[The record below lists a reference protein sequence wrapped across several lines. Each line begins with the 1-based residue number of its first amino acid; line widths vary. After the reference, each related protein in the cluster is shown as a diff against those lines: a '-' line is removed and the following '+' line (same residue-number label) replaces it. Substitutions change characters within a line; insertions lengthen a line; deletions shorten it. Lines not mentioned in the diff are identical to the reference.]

1 MRIEEVGYRSGITAA
16 AASSAFAIVQLMQV
30 AGWLRFPTDEILI
43 YSTSLCIVV
52 PFVLE
57 MTALHH
63 LSSGDARFWTL
74 SALVWTVVYAVFVTA
89 NYVVQLATVIPAR
102 LQGNGDA
109 VQLLNQTPHSMFWD
123 FDAIG
128 YIAMG
133 LVALLVI
140 PAVGRTGF
148 DRKVRLALQAHVV
161 MTPVIAVVY
170 FAPTFSNALLMV
182 AFPWAIT
189 APLFMAMLAIR
200 IRRGPGSGRQTNGG
214 AHM

>member
-1 MRIEEVGYRSGITAA
+1 MRIEEVGYRSGMTAA

-30 AGWLRFPTDEILI
+30 AGWLSFPADEILI
-43 YSTSLCIVV
+43 YGTSLCIVI

-57 MTALHH
+57 MAAFHH
-63 LSSGDARFWTL
+63 LSQGDARFWTL
-74 SALVWTVVYAVFVTA
+74 AALLWTVVYAVFVTS

-102 LQGNGDA
+102 LQGSGDA

-128 YIAMG
+128 YLAMG
-133 LVALLVI
+133 LVTLLAI

-148 DRKVRLALQAHVV
+148 DRKVRLALIAHTV
-161 MTPVIAVVY
+161 MTPVIGIVY
-170 FAPTFSNALLMV
+170 FAPSFSNALLMV

-189 APLFMAMLAIR
+189 APVFMAMLALR
-200 IRRGPGSGRQTNGG
+200 IRR
-214 AHM
+214 A